1 MTPATGYGIGIGKTP
16 TFGRELD
23 VNGEIY
29 QNNNQ
34 VLDDVLG
41 GGGIAVSGSANSRTV
56 SLSNSGATAG
66 TFPKV
71 IVDTYGRVTYGY
83 GSLLAT
89 DIPNLDTGKLTTGT
103 LPILRGGTNSTA
115 TPTAGTVVYGNGTAQ
130 AYTTAGTAGQIL
142 ASNGASAPSF
152 TTLDM
157 SYLPDAAFKKSVK
170 AATTANITL
179 SAPQTIDGI
188 SVVVGD
194 RVLVKDQTTA
204 SQNGIYIVQTLAWT
218 RATDADISSEIAG
231 GVVNVDQGTANGGV
245 LYENDF
251 KTTDTINTTAMP
263 WYAIVD
269 TNRAQTL
276 ANKTMG
282 TGSTWNGNVVAGQYG
297 GTGVANTGKT
307 ITLGGNLTTS
317 GASALTLTTTAATS
331 VTLPTTGTLAT
342 LAGTESLTNKTIGA
356 GSTWN
361 GNAIA
366 VNYGGTGLTSA
377 PTAGSVIFS
386 YGGTLNSDNTN
397 LFWDNFKQEI
407 GNRYGNSFFK
417 VRC

>member
-1 MTPATGYGIGIGKTP
+1 MGIGTATPSSKLDVNGGVNASASVSTPLLFNQNVLTVQSGTSNIVLTPATGYGIGIGKTP

-142 ASNGASAPSF
+142 
-152 TTLDM
+152 
-157 SYLPDAAFKKSVK
+157 
-170 AATTANITL
+170 
-179 SAPQTIDGI
+179 GI
-188 SVVVGD
+188 
-194 RVLVKDQTTA
+194 
-204 SQNGIYIVQTLAWT
+204 
-218 RATDADISSEIAG
+218 
-231 GVVNVDQGTANGGV
+231 
-245 LYENDF
+245 
-251 KTTDTINTTAMP
+251 
-263 WYAIVD
+263 
-269 TNRAQTL
+269 
-276 ANKTMG
+276 
-282 TGSTWNGNVVAGQYG
+282 
-297 GTGVANTGKT
+297 
-307 ITLGGNLTTS
+307 
-317 GASALTLTTTAATS
+317 
-331 VTLPTTGTLAT
+331 
-342 LAGTESLTNKTIGA
+342 
-356 GSTWN
+356 
-361 GNAIA
+361 
-366 VNYGGTGLTSA
+366 
-377 PTAGSVIFS
+377 
-386 YGGTLNSDNTN
+386 
-397 LFWDNFKQEI
+397 
-407 GNRYGNSFFK
+407 
-417 VRC
+417 